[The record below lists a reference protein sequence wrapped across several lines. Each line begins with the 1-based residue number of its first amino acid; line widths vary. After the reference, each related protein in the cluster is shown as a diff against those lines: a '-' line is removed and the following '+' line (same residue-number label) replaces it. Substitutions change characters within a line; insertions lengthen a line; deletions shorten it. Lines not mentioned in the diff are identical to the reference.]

1 MRQYV
6 TSSHYFYCVYADDDE
21 DGEEG
26 AGQLGDYEE
35 EEEEED
41 EEGSEGGEVGLSY
54 LMKEDIQ
61 VMYLLTFTTSFPKR
75 RILIMTGSFRN
86 RMKKMMVIMQ
96 KRKRRKKEKVSINYA
111 TKHCEIITS
120 MLNCFSLT
128 ELITLCRRGG

>member
-61 VMYLLTFTTSFPKR
+61 VMYLSPVFN
-75 RILIMTGSFRN
+75 IHN
-86 RMKKMMVIMQ
+86 Q
-96 KRKRRKKEKVSINYA
+96 
-111 TKHCEIITS
+111 
-120 MLNCFSLT
+120 FSK
-128 ELITLCRRGG
+128 TLQLDNDRFLL